1 MRIRPCCWWPL
12 VRVVTTSLL
21 VLPLV
26 GLPGSHPYLLPCP
39 TPAGSDLG
47 FSFSLQLDEEEE
59 RRKRRR
65 EKNKV
70 AAARCRNKKKERTE
84 FLQRVGGLTC
94 PRAQWGPW
102 QGHIPR
108 KVPWLQ
114 AMFPS
119 ELALCL
125 AFSCALIRENT
136 GPLPP
141 SHEAESGGHV
151 WWHPGAHG
159 TRAGEGWRW
168 VLGLGERGLILSLP
182 QCWSREYLWECG
194 RGQEPTACWPL
205 AQIPE
210 GFPVQRPEALSPMTP
225 RQKNSRST
233 LLLFCK
239 GW

>member
-151 WWHPGAHG
+151 WWHPGPHG

-182 QCWSREYLWECG
+182 QCWSRSTCG
-194 RGQEPTACWPL
+194 SVAEDRSQQHAGPLPKFLKVSLFRGQ
-205 AQIPE
+205 
-210 GFPVQRPEALSPMTP
+210 RPSHP
-225 RQKNSRST
+225 
-233 LLLFCK
+233 
-239 GW
+239 